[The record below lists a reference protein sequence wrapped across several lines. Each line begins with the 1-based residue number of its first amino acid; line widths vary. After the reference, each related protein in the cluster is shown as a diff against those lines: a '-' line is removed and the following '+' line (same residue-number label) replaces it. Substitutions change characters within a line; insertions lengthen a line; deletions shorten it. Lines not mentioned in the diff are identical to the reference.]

1 MGKVET
7 ITCDKC
13 GCEISSFCA
22 TRTSAKIHLWGVGVN
37 RSGAEQR
44 IDLCEDCFSKFV
56 AFMEGAIE

>member
-13 GCEISSFCA
+13 GCEIPSFCA

-37 RSGAEQR
+37 RSAEAQR
-44 IDLCEDCFSKFV
+44 IDLCEDCFCKFV
-56 AFMEGAIE
+56 SFMDGEGE